1 MGRISGM
8 GLAVA
13 VAAACLVAGCASM
26 QTTEWT
32 GHKIDEVIKEF
43 GPPTRTVP
51 AAEGQTMYVWEREH
65 SFPQSSW
72 VSGPG
77 GSAVATTSR
86 KQLTTWSFLI
96 NQERTIV
103 SWHRDEGGMY

>member
-1 MGRISGM
+1 MGRISGV
-8 GLAVA
+8 GLAVV

-26 QTTEWT
+26 KTTEWT

-51 AAEGQTMYVWEREH
+51 TADGQTMYVWEREH

-72 VSGPG
+72 G
-77 GSAVATTSR
+77 GGGTVATTSR
-86 KQLTTWSFLI
+86 KQLTTWSFLV